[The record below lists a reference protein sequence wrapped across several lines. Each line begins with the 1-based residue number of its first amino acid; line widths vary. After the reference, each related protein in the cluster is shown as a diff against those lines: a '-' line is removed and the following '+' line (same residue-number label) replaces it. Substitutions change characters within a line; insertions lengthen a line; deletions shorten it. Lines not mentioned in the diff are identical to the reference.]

1 MFLTPFMLGVVLFLK
16 TDGAS
21 EYGIS
26 VLAHPDRQQGEK
38 KGSLS
43 SNKLLL
49 TVSMLQKSGKP
60 SFVRSTTKHPAAT
73 GKALECL
80 LQQQQKRQIY
90 TTPLQQKKDLA
101 AQFQRARSHSDSLT
115 MKRISVP
122 FEMKMLQLKL
132 KNSLHGPTVNS
143 SIPAPC
149 IVRLKTCS
157 ASLQGKKVHGAHSK
171 GTSLP
176 EDRVQHSGTDCTAS
190 EQIKSTCVM
199 IPQMKNEAVC
209 RGKKPFCPY
218 AADPSQADSGFRLLT
233 GQQKEARAAAAVA
246 QCQANQAK
254 LVEDH
259 QRARKKAWL
268 RKAKGLPTVS
278 FTKEGK
284 IFAPEL
290 GHNTFI

>member
-1 MFLTPFMLGVVLFLK
+1 MSLTPFMLSVVLFLK

-21 EYGIS
+21 EYGTS
-26 VLAHPDRQQGEK
+26 LLAHPDRHQEEK

-43 SNKLLL
+43 SYKFLL

-60 SFVRSTTKHPAAT
+60 SFVRSITKHSSAT
-73 GKALECL
+73 EKALECL

-90 TTPLQQKKDLA
+90 ITSLQQKKDLM
-101 AQFQRARSHSDSLT
+101 AQLQRARSYSDSLT

-122 FEMKMLQLKL
+122 FETKMLQLKL

-149 IVRLKTCS
+149 IVRLKTCG
-157 ASLQGKKVHGAHSK
+157 ALLQGKKAHGARSK

-176 EDRVQHSGTDCTAS
+176 ADRVQHSSRCTAS
-190 EQIKSTCVM
+190 ERIKSTRAM
-199 IPQMKNEAVC
+199 IPQMKKEAVC
-209 RGKKPFCPY
+209 RGKKTFCPF

-233 GQQKEARAAAAVA
+233 GQQEEARAAAAVT

-254 LVEDH
+254 LLDH
-259 QRARKKAWL
+259 ERARKKAWL
-268 RKAKGLPTVS
+268 RKTKGLPTVS

-284 IFAPEL
+284 IVAPEL
-290 GHNTFI
+290 GLNTFI